1 MANPENERRWKNRF
15 LVFMGQI
22 FGPLFLKMLYRPNK
36 WVVEGAHYYEDALAS
51 GKSVIIA
58 SWHSTLL
65 VPLMNLSYKGFYGI
79 AGTHYPDAEII
90 SRISNKLGWKV
101 IRGSST
107 TGGRNAYERM
117 VSILGAG
124 GNLVAITPDGPQ
136 GPARIPKPGAIIA
149 AQKTESLIIPVASLS
164 TRHWKFHNW
173 DVFYLEKPFGRIEV
187 IYGKPLL
194 FKIEDNYEDCVK
206 RLTEAL
212 NNLEK
217 KVIARVGKIAPD

>member
-15 LVFMGQI
+15 LVWLGQTI
-22 FGPLFLKMLYRPNK
+22 GPLFLRSLYVPNK
-36 WVVEGAHYYEDALAS
+36 WVVEGKHNYEDALAQ

-65 VPLMNLSYKGFYGI
+65 VPLMNLANKGFYGI
-79 AGTHYPDAEII
+79 AGNHYPDAEII
-90 SRISNKLGWKV
+90 TRISNKLGWKV

-107 TGGRNAYERM
+107 AGGRNAYERM
-117 VSILGAG
+117 LSILSIG

-149 AQKTESLIIPVASLS
+149 AQKTGALIVPVASLS
-164 TRHWKFHNW
+164 TRHWKFFNW

-187 IYGKPLL
+187 KYGKPLS
-194 FKIEDNYEDCVK
+194 FKKDDNFEDCVN
-206 RLTEAL
+206 RLTKAI
-212 NNLEK
+212 NNLEEE
-217 KVIARVGKIAPD
+217 VAARVGKTTSD